1 MFKLLWC
8 QFAFCILHSTYWLHP
23 IPNFA
28 LPFQVQPWNLMKRL
42 KLKML
47 TDFVVLILGV
57 LSHLLIRDGHN
68 CGSCEAISS
77 SLNLIA
83 DYHSQESPNYL
94 HCEIPNTSIVALA
107 AVVIFPPSSSS
118 SRWTY
123 WIINIPRST
132 STDDVIRLASLRHQL
147 CILDVCQS
155 GVLLSPLLYSRL
167 TPPVLTPTG
176 AVNCMPESWR
186 VSETPLWS
194 ASKSRERERRWVGL
208 PSWSCYRSKTK
219 ISFSLAGFTG
229 EARVEVGLKVVVGK
243 IEFRRRL

>member
-1 MFKLLWC
+1 MMSVC
-8 QFAFCILHSTYWLHP
+8 MVLHSIYWLHP

-83 DYHSQESPNYL
+83 DYHSQESPNHL
-94 HCEIPNTSIVALA
+94 SCEIPNTSIAVLA

-118 SRWTY
+118 GWTY

-155 GVLLSPLLYSRL
+155 GVLLSPFLYSRL
-167 TPPVLTPTG
+167 TPPVLTPNG
-176 AVNCMPESWR
+176 AGNCMPESQR

-194 ASKSRERERRWVGL
+194 ASKSRERELRWDGL
-208 PSWSCYRSKTK
+208 PSCACYRSKTK
-219 ISFSLAGFTG
+219 ISFSLASFTG
-229 EARVEVGLKVVVGK
+229 EARVEVGSKVVVGR
-243 IEFRRRL
+243 IEFRGQL

>member
-1 MFKLLWC
+1 
-8 QFAFCILHSTYWLHP
+8 
-23 IPNFA
+23 
-28 LPFQVQPWNLMKRL
+28 MKRF

-47 TDFVVLILGV
+47 TDFAVLILGV

-83 DYHSQESPNYL
+83 DYHSQESPHHL
-94 HCEIPNTSIVALA
+94 RCEIPNMSSAALA
-107 AVVIFPPSSSS
+107 AVVIPPPSPSSP
-118 SRWTY
+118 RWTY
-123 WIINIPRST
+123 WVINIPRST

-155 GVLLSPLLYSRL
+155 GVLLSPFVYFRL

-176 AVNCMPESWR
+176 AGNCMPESQR

-194 ASKSRERERRWVGL
+194 ASKSRERERR
-208 PSWSCYRSKTK
+208 
-219 ISFSLAGFTG
+219 
-229 EARVEVGLKVVVGK
+229 
-243 IEFRRRL
+243 